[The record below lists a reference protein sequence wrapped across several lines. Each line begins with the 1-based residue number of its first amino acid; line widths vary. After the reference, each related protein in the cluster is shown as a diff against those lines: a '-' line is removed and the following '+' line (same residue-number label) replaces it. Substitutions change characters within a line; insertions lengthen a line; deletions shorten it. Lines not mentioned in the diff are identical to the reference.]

1 MKYLYKNARIQSS
14 KQRGFYMLI
23 ESIHN
28 NIIKQIIS
36 LQDKKNRD
44 EQKLFIVEGYKQVQ
58 DIPESWDIEY
68 IICTE
73 KYKDISFH
81 TDKIYI
87 TTDTIFKK
95 IADTKTP
102 QGILAV
108 VKKQEI
114 DLESI
119 SNNKGFFVI
128 VENLQDPGNLGSI
141 VRTAEAYNCKGI
153 FLSKNTVDAF
163 SSKVVRST
171 MGTIFNV
178 PIFQECDIN
187 LLLENFKKKNI
198 KTYALALQTDKLI
211 TNTKFEDSIAIIVGN
226 EANGISKDILDI
238 ADNLIK
244 IEMLGK
250 TQSLNASI
258 ACSIAIY
265 EISKQISV
273 I

>member
-14 KQRGFYMLI
+14 SVKRFYMLI

-28 NIIKQIIS
+28 NVIKQIMS
-36 LQDKKNRD
+36 LQDKKSRD
-44 EQKLFIVEGYKQVQ
+44 EQNLFIVEGYKQVQ
-58 DIPESWDIEY
+58 DIPKNWDIEY

-73 KYKDISFH
+73 KYKDISFNA
-81 TDKIYI
+81 DKIYL

-108 VKKQEI
+108 VKKQKI
-114 DLESI
+114 DLDNI
-119 SNNKGFFVI
+119 TNNKGIFVI
-128 VENLQDPGNLGSI
+128 VDSLQDPGNLGSI
-141 VRTAEAYNCKGI
+141 IRTAEAYNCKGI
-153 FLSKNTVDAF
+153 FLSKHTVDAF

-171 MGTIFNV
+171 MGAIFNV
-178 PIFQECDIN
+178 PIVQECDIS
-187 LLLENFKKKNI
+187 LLLENFRKKSV

-211 TNTKFEDSIAIIVGN
+211 SNTKFEDSIAIIVGN
-226 EANGISKDILDI
+226 ESNGISKDILDN

-250 TQSLNASI
+250 IQSLNAAI

-265 EISKQISV
+265 EISKQV
-273 I
+273 NVR